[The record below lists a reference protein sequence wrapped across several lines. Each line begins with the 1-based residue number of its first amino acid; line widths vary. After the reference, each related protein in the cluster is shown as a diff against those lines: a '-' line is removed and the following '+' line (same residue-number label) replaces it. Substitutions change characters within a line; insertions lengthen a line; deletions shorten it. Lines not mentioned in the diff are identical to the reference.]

1 MTSRPPIRRGSAS
14 RDGDAPP
21 VAVALQYQRRRDPA
35 PRVVA
40 KGEGEIAEKIL
51 ELAREHGVAIK
62 EDPDLAQLLAAVELE
77 TQIPVEAF
85 VAVAEILAFIYRSR
99 GHAPMPSA
107 AAPRT
112 GPNPR

>member
-1 MTSRPPIRRGSAS
+1 MTSRPPIRRGSAP
-14 RDGDAPP
+14 RGGDAPP
-21 VAVALQYQRRRDPA
+21 VAVALEYQRRRDPA

-77 TQIPVEAF
+77 TQIPLEAF

-99 GHAPMPSA
+99 GHGPMPASA
-107 AAPRT
+107 ATPAGTKPR
-112 GPNPR
+112 

>member
-1 MTSRPPIRRGSAS
+1 MTARPPIRRGPGA
-14 RDGDAPP
+14 RDGDTPP

-51 ELAREHGVAIK
+51 ELARQHGVAIK

-85 VAVAEILAFIYRSR
+85 VAVAEILSFIYRSKSQP
-99 GHAPMPSA
+99 ASLS
-107 AAPRT
+107 AAPR
-112 GPNPR
+112 PDAKLR